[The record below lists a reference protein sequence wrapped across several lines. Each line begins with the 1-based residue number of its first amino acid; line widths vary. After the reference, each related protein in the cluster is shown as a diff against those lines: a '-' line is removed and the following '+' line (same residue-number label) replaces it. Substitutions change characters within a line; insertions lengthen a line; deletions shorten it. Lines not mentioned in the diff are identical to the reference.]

1 MFPYINVRNNKQ
13 MKKKFQFRYFDK
25 FEELEL
31 FANSQDV
38 TIVQVMPMPE
48 PTFYKYVVF
57 YYVNLDAKN

>member
-1 MFPYINVRNNKQ
+1 

-57 YYVNLDAKN
+57 YYVNLTPKN